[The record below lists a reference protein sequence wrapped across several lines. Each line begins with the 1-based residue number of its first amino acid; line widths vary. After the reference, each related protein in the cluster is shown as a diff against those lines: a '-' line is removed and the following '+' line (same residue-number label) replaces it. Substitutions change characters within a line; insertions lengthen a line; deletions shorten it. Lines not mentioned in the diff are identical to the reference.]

1 MFYRIYNIF
10 FSKYV
15 NHWGWMK
22 GTCFE
27 SQIPVISEIPTH
39 YSERV
44 GLVFIDRL
52 WKTERKQKQKR
63 HMFIRFVISTH
74 VTDNYLLMLPSLPLD
89 WSYKHAANVV

>member
-1 MFYRIYNIF
+1 
-10 FSKYV
+10 
-15 NHWGWMK
+15 MK

-52 WKTERKQKQKR
+52 
-63 HMFIRFVISTH
+63 
-74 VTDNYLLMLPSLPLD
+74 
-89 WSYKHAANVV
+89 